1 MNLRLTKFASTASYD
16 RGVDLGLYCVP
27 SVCASH
33 GSNSISVCATYL
45 LYNEEDSALD
55 VSRFGVSK
63 ELSHPS
69 IRHGRRDD
77 VMPYLS

>member
-16 RGVDLGLYCVP
+16 RGMNLVLYCVP

-33 GSNSISVCATYL
+33 GSNAISACATYP

-55 VSRFGVSK
+55 VFRFEDSK
-63 ELSHPS
+63 ELSHQS
-69 IRHGRRDD
+69 IQHGRRDD